1 MLKLR
6 YIILEVKLLSL
17 FLQSNLQFYT
27 MKSDPK
33 YCGKSNLAREEKHG
47 RKPPLKKTVVFN
59 HKKSLPGF
67 KPARLE
73 ILLQEIIQEYLCPII
88 K

>member
-1 MLKLR
+1 
-6 YIILEVKLLSL
+6 
-17 FLQSNLQFYT
+17 

-33 YCGKSNLAREEKHG
+33 YCGKSNLPQTEKHG

-67 KPARLE
+67 FNLPGFLFLK
-73 ILLQEIIQEYLCPII
+73 
-88 K
+88 